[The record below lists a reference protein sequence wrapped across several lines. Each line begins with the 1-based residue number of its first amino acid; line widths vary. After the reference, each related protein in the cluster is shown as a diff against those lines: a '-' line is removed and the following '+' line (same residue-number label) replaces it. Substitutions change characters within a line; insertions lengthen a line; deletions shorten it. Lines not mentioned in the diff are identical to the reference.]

1 MPAITNKVVDTVG
14 AGDAFFPITSP
25 FAAVGADLDD
35 LCFIGNIAGAMKVDI
50 LGHRKFLEKTKILKY
65 IETLLK

>member
-1 MPAITNKVVDTVG
+1 ML
-14 AGDAFFPITSP
+14 FSLTSP

-35 LCFIGNIAGAMKVDI
+35 LCLIGNIAGAMKVEI
-50 LGHRKFLEKTKILKY
+50 LGHRKFLEKNKIIKY